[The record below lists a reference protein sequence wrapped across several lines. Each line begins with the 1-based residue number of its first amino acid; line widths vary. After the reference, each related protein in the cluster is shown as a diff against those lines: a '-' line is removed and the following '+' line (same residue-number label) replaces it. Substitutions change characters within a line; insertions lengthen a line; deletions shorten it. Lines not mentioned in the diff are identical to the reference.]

1 LAEDTVPVDIGSN
14 IGDGDPEARKRSL
27 HLSNP
32 RSRNKRDET
41 KTGLFDGGG
50 VTHELRALGRLHGRR
65 SEIGGVACAS
75 SNEKDAWALKK
86 ERDPGRGREKAKQE
100 KN

>member
-1 LAEDTVPVDIGSN
+1 MVILRLGS
-14 IGDGDPEARKRSL
+14 DLYTYRTRA
-27 HLSNP
+27 
-32 RSRNKRDET
+32 RNKRDET
-41 KTGLFDGGG
+41 ETGIFDGGG
-50 VTHELRALGRLHGRR
+50 VTHELRAHGRLHGRR

-75 SNEKDAWALKK
+75 SNEKDAWALKN

>member
-1 LAEDTVPVDIGSN
+1 MEHTRYTEG
-14 IGDGDPEARKRSL
+14 RS
-27 HLSNP
+27 SAA
-32 RSRNKRDET
+32 SDEYQ
-41 KTGLFDGGG
+41 
-50 VTHELRALGRLHGRR
+50 RQ
-65 SEIGGVACAS
+65 GVACAS